1 MTFAKHLRQTIG
13 AVFLASLALGCVV
26 AVLLLLAERIQ
37 GDISLALTRGDG
49 TPLPW
54 TLQR

>member
-1 MTFAKHLRQTIG
+1 METGRWWSEDYRFCMQFAT
-13 AVFLASLALGCVV
+13 ALKGKMSCPRI
-26 AVLLLLAERIQ
+26 LLSA
-37 GDISLALTRGDG
+37 GDRLALTRGDG